1 MKMKREV
8 EQEGED
14 DDEKGENL
22 NLKTSKIL
30 GFHWFF
36 NNIILFSFLKS
47 SKKGKLFLNYSSSFS
62 YSK

>member
-14 DDEKGENL
+14 DDEKVENL

-30 GFHWFF
+30 GFH
-36 NNIILFSFLKS
+36 
-47 SKKGKLFLNYSSSFS
+47 
-62 YSK
+62 